1 MGKTSLSIKRN
12 INISSDKTVFIG
24 NETGEYAKSQTNKL
38 PKVDMSRAW
47 QAALGA
53 IPSIGTP
60 KGTESEVIKTYIAQ
74 VALGSIPV
82 VVGSSEAFNP
92 ANWKNGNVNTL
103 FADSLYRG
111 AISGVHTGAA
121 TTELK
126 PKTMVSG
133 VSLQVGWVKDENTG
147 KWKYLNQNG
156 EAEKGWKKVDGKW
169 YYFDGSGYMS
179 TGWRSVDGKIYYFHS
194 SGDMLASGWV
204 QDKNSGKMYWADTE
218 GVINNKNGIGYDET
232 TKDLIIKYEG
242 SPFLEVRINSS
253 PDSYT
258 IGYGYDFSEK
268 NDLDMFNRFL
278 TRSSTGEIVKK
289 DVRMTQGEAEK
300 LIKVVADKKGITV
313 GVNDFIIGL
322 GSGNTQKSLF
332 LTQNQYNAL
341 FSYFYSNGKNV
352 FSDKKYEEWIGLGG
366 EYARRAEARKELR
379 DYIINNNGKY
389 DPKKIKELFINS
401 KGGNIKYDYKDRR
414 EGEAQLFTK

>member
-1 MGKTSLSIKRN
+1 MGKTSLKIKRN
-12 INISSDKTVFIG
+12 IDISSQKTVFIG

-156 EAEKGWKKVDGKW
+156 EAEKGWKN
-169 YYFDGSGYMS
+169 
-179 TGWRSVDGKIYYFHS
+179 
-194 SGDMLASGWV
+194 L
-204 QDKNSGKMYWADTE
+204 
-218 GVINNKNGIGYDET
+218 
-232 TKDLIIKYEG
+232 
-242 SPFLEVRINSS
+242 
-253 PDSYT
+253 
-258 IGYGYDFSEK
+258 
-268 NDLDMFNRFL
+268 
-278 TRSSTGEIVKK
+278 
-289 DVRMTQGEAEK
+289 
-300 LIKVVADKKGITV
+300 
-313 GVNDFIIGL
+313 
-322 GSGNTQKSLF
+322 LF
-332 LTQNQYNAL
+332 
-341 FSYFYSNGKNV
+341 
-352 FSDKKYEEWIGLGG
+352 
-366 EYARRAEARKELR
+366 
-379 DYIINNNGKY
+379 
-389 DPKKIKELFINS
+389 P
-401 KGGNIKYDYKDRR
+401 
-414 EGEAQLFTK
+414 

>member
-1 MGKTSLSIKRN
+1 MSKTSLKIKRN
-12 INISSDKTVFIG
+12 IDIHSKRTVFIG

-111 AISGVHTGAA
+111 TISGVHTGAA
-121 TTELK
+121 KTELK

-169 YYFDGSGYMS
+169 
-179 TGWRSVDGKIYYFHS
+179 
-194 SGDMLASGWV
+194 
-204 QDKNSGKMYWADTE
+204 
-218 GVINNKNGIGYDET
+218 
-232 TKDLIIKYEG
+232 
-242 SPFLEVRINSS
+242 
-253 PDSYT
+253 
-258 IGYGYDFSEK
+258 
-268 NDLDMFNRFL
+268 
-278 TRSSTGEIVKK
+278 
-289 DVRMTQGEAEK
+289 
-300 LIKVVADKKGITV
+300 
-313 GVNDFIIGL
+313 
-322 GSGNTQKSLF
+322 
-332 LTQNQYNAL
+332 
-341 FSYFYSNGKNV
+341 
-352 FSDKKYEEWIGLGG
+352 
-366 EYARRAEARKELR
+366 
-379 DYIINNNGKY
+379 
-389 DPKKIKELFINS
+389 
-401 KGGNIKYDYKDRR
+401 
-414 EGEAQLFTK
+414 

>member
-1 MGKTSLSIKRN
+1 MGKTSLGIKRN
-12 INISSDKTVFIG
+12 INISSQKTVFIG

-47 QAALGA
+47 QAALGS

-92 ANWKNGNVNTL
+92 ENWKNGNVNTL

-204 QDKNSGKMYWADTE
+204 QDKNSGKMYWADAE

-289 DVRMTQGEAEK
+289 NVRMTQGEAEK
-300 LIKVVADKKGITV
+300 LIKVVADKKGITE

>member
-47 QAALGA
+47 QAALGS

-103 FADSLYRG
+103 FADSLYKG

-194 SGDMLASGWV
+194 SGNMAESEWI
-204 QDKNSGKMYWADTE
+204 QDK
-218 GVINNKNGIGYDET
+218 
-232 TKDLIIKYEG
+232 
-242 SPFLEVRINSS
+242 
-253 PDSYT
+253 
-258 IGYGYDFSEK
+258 
-268 NDLDMFNRFL
+268 
-278 TRSSTGEIVKK
+278 KK
-289 DVRMTQGEAEK
+289 
-300 LIKVVADKKGITV
+300 
-313 GVNDFIIGL
+313 
-322 GSGNTQKSLF
+322 
-332 LTQNQYNAL
+332 
-341 FSYFYSNGKNV
+341 
-352 FSDKKYEEWIGLGG
+352 
-366 EYARRAEARKELR
+366 
-379 DYIINNNGKY
+379 
-389 DPKKIKELFINS
+389 
-401 KGGNIKYDYKDRR
+401 
-414 EGEAQLFTK
+414 

>member
-1 MGKTSLSIKRN
+1 
-12 INISSDKTVFIG
+12 
-24 NETGEYAKSQTNKL
+24 
-38 PKVDMSRAW
+38 
-47 QAALGA
+47 
-53 IPSIGTP
+53 
-60 KGTESEVIKTYIAQ
+60 
-74 VALGSIPV
+74 
-82 VVGSSEAFNP
+82 
-92 ANWKNGNVNTL
+92 
-103 FADSLYRG
+103 
-111 AISGVHTGAA
+111 
-121 TTELK
+121 
-126 PKTMVSG
+126 
-133 VSLQVGWVKDENTG
+133 
-147 KWKYLNQNG
+147 
-156 EAEKGWKKVDGKW
+156 
-169 YYFDGSGYMS
+169 MS
-179 TGWRSVDGKIYYFHS
+179 TGWRSVDGKIYYFHR
-194 SGDMLASGWV
+194 SGDMLASSWV
-204 QDKNSGKMYWADTE
+204 QDKNSGKMYWADAE
-218 GVINNKNGIGYDET
+218 GVINNKNSIGYDET

-268 NDLDMFNRFL
+268 NDLDMFNR
-278 TRSSTGEIVKK
+278 
-289 DVRMTQGEAEK
+289 
-300 LIKVVADKKGITV
+300 
-313 GVNDFIIGL
+313 
-322 GSGNTQKSLF
+322 F